1 MQNAFI
7 KADREG
13 DAATHRSG
21 RGRLYPQRGS
31 GRERGGMGRCRR
43 VAADESGA
51 AGGERYGQKMSVGG
65 SALYWAKASAAHGE

>member
-7 KADREG
+7 KADRTG

-21 RGRLYPQRGS
+21 RGSFIRRG
-31 GRERGGMGRCRR
+31 
-43 VAADESGA
+43 AADESGA